1 MAGQFSIDLSRIIK
15 KAKGNTDL
23 AVRKVM
29 LEAFTGVVR
38 MSPVDTG
45 RFRGNWMVGYGSPSA
60 ERGTEDRSGGA
71 TTARIVS
78 EITTAKLGISSIFL
92 TNNLPYAIELEN
104 GSSTQAPSGMVGV
117 TLARIN
123 AKYGA

>member
-1 MAGQFSIDLSRIIK
+1 MAGQFTLDLSRIVK
-15 KAKGNTDL
+15 KAKGNTEL

-29 LEAFTGVVR
+29 LEAFTSVVR

-45 RFRGNWMVGYGSPSA
+45 RFRGNWMIGRGAPSEA
-60 ERGTEDRSGGA
+60 QGTEDRSGGA

-78 EITTAKLGISSIFL
+78 EVTSAPLGGSIFL
-92 TNNLPYAIELEN
+92 TNNLPYSIELEN
-104 GSSTQAPSGMVGV
+104 GSSTQAPAGMVGV